1 MHDLLTAWAAR
12 GFADF
17 AGLSI
22 TGSIPIKEELANQF
36 IAQLLASAATSTAA
50 PGQNA
55 TAQPLPTQAIL
66 QLLKTVE
73 LRATPGVITIS
84 FEIRA

>member
-1 MHDLLTAWAAR
+1 MQDLLTAWAAR

-17 AGLSI
+17 SGLSI

-50 PGQNA
+50 TGKNA
-55 TAQPLPTQAIL
+55 TAPMQAIL
-66 QLLKTVE
+66 QLLKNVE
-73 LRATPGVITIS
+73 LRATQGVITIS